1 VLLKE
6 KVNVDMVC
14 ANRGI
19 DKKRKLAIRI
29 TKISEEKDFNEEGFN
44 IFPISFFQFS
54 LFSHIDC
61 IEDLKL

>member
-1 VLLKE
+1 M
-6 KVNVDMVC
+6 NVDMVC

-54 LFSHIDC
+54 LFFSH
-61 IEDLKL
+61 